1 MALAELLIAC
11 SVHPDE
17 RLLMALISASN
28 AGNTYAVVDVG
39 LKESDTQDEP
49 APLLE
54 GPQSLD
60 GARAE
65 VTRILAAGGEPVIGL
80 LPARPAWATEFGKV
94 LDDLFDPC
102 TNVAVASAKLS
113 EFDYTCRSRG
123 PQPSSPHRRAC
134 VLQKYGSSIALAGL
148 PRAALLAVGDDA
160 STSWGAAVPN
170 VSFDAL
176 AAPGVFLRVAPTAP
190 SGIFSKPAPQ

>member
-1 MALAELLIAC
+1 MALAELLLAC

-28 AGNTYAVVDVG
+28 AGNTYAVVNVA
-39 LKESDTQDEP
+39 LTERDTQDEP
-49 APLLE
+49 ATLLE

-60 GARAE
+60 GARSE

-80 LPARPAWATEFGKV
+80 LPARPGWATEFGKV
-94 LDDLFDPC
+94 LDDLFEPC

-123 PQPSSPHRRAC
+123 P
-134 VLQKYGSSIALAGL
+134 
-148 PRAALLAVGDDA
+148 
-160 STSWGAAVPN
+160 
-170 VSFDAL
+170 
-176 AAPGVFLRVAPTAP
+176 
-190 SGIFSKPAPQ
+190 